1 MPETIYLTT
10 PLTTEMLEPLKIGD
24 SVMIS
29 GTIYTARDAA
39 HKRLAA
45 LLEEGKE
52 PPFDLAGQII
62 YYVGPAPAPPGK
74 VIGSAG
80 PTTSYRMDP
89 YTPALLEAGLKGMI
103 GKGPRG
109 KEVVSAMKEQGAVYF
124 AALGGAAVIT
134 AESVQSAR
142 VIAYEDLGTE
152 AIRELIVENFPCVV
166 ANDLAGNDI
175 YETGV
180 NTYRRNTSEWNS

>member
-1 MPETIYLTT
+1 
-10 PLTTEMLEPLKIGD
+10 
-24 SVMIS
+24 
-29 GTIYTARDAA
+29 
-39 HKRLAA
+39 
-45 LLEEGKE
+45 
-52 PPFDLAGQII
+52 
-62 YYVGPAPAPPGK
+62 
-74 VIGSAG
+74 
-80 PTTSYRMDP
+80 MDP
-89 YTPALLEAGLKGMI
+89 YTPVLLEAGLKGMI

-109 KEVVSAMKEQGAVYF
+109 KDVLSAMKEQGAVYF

>member
-62 YYVGPAPAPPGK
+62 YYVRRPRERSSALPAPPPATEW
-74 VIGSAG
+74 I
-80 PTTSYRMDP
+80 PT
-89 YTPALLEAGLKGMI
+89 
-103 GKGPRG
+103 PRSCWKQASRG
-109 KEVVSAMKEQGAVYF
+109 
-124 AALGGAAVIT
+124 
-134 AESVQSAR
+134 
-142 VIAYEDLGTE
+142 
-152 AIRELIVENFPCVV
+152 
-166 ANDLAGNDI
+166 
-175 YETGV
+175 
-180 NTYRRNTSEWNS
+180 